1 MLTKLYS
8 KSSYSSIFLSNLYL
22 IILVVF
28 KTIENSNRLKIKISL
43 SEYIIYIILFCIL
56 FNLYNTWVKKQ
67 AKDDGISI
75 TDRSSIHLFLFP
87 VIFSFLP
94 SNIIN
99 LEWITAI
106 CFMNFAMLKHISSL
120 QEVREKTLLKI
131 GILLSISSMIVPYFF
146 IYIFF
151 LLTIK
156 ILPADNYR
164 ISKILA
170 IGLPSL
176 ITWFLTLTIKTFS
189 SISFPFYKPIIQNEN
204 FYQLLT
210 IDITSIMFIIITLV
224 SLITLVF
231 INKRYFYLLE
241 RRTRY
246 NRIAFFIIHLALIGF
261 LKSMEALILLIYPV
275 SYGLSLFNRI
285 IKNKIILELSLIA
298 LLFFSLFNLYLS
310 FESIQ
315 QILSLPKNS

>member
-8 KSSYSSIFLSNLYL
+8 KSSYFSIFLSYLYL
-22 IILVVF
+22 VILIVF
-28 KTIENSNRLKIKISL
+28 KTTENSNRLKINISL
-43 SEYIIYIILFCIL
+43 SEYLIYIILFCIL

-120 QEVREKTLLKI
+120 PEVREKTLVKI

-176 ITWFLTLTIKTFS
+176 ITWFLALTIKTFS

-224 SLITLVF
+224 SLTTVLF
-231 INKRYFYLLE
+231 INKRYLYLLE

-275 SYGLSLFNRI
+275 SYGLSLFSRT
-285 IKNKIILELSLIA
+285 IKNKIILELSLIT

-310 FESIQ
+310 FESI
-315 QILSLPKNS
+315 

>member
-8 KSSYSSIFLSNLYL
+8 KSSYSSIFLSYLYL
-22 IILVVF
+22 TILIVF

-43 SEYIIYIILFCIL
+43 SEYIIYIILFLIL
-56 FNLYNTWVKKQ
+56 FNLYNTWVKLQ

-75 TDRSSIHLFLFP
+75 SDRSNIHLFLFP

-94 SNIIN
+94 SNIID
-99 LEWITAI
+99 LEWIIAL
-106 CFMNFAMLKHISSL
+106 CLMNLAMLKYTSSL
-120 QEVREKTLLKI
+120 PQLREKTLVKI

-151 LLTIK
+151 LLSLR
-156 ILPADNYR
+156 ILASDNYR
-164 ISKILA
+164 ISRILA

-189 SISFPFYKPIIQNEN
+189 SINFPFYKPIIQNEN

-210 IDITSIMFIIITLV
+210 IDITSTMLIIITIV
-224 SLITLVF
+224 SLMTLVF
-231 INKRYFYLLE
+231 INKRYFYILE

-246 NRIAFFIIHLALIGF
+246 NRIAFFIIHLALIAF
-261 LKSMEALILLIYPV
+261 LKSLEALILLIYPII
-275 SYGLSLFNRI
+275 YGLSLLSRI
-285 IKNKIILELSLIA
+285 IKNKNILELILIT
-298 LLFFSLFNLYLS
+298 LLFLSLFNLYLS
-310 FESIQ
+310 FDSV
-315 QILSLPKNS
+315 

>member
-8 KSSYSSIFLSNLYL
+8 KSSYYSIFLSYLYL
-22 IILVVF
+22 TILIVF
-28 KTIENSNRLKIKISL
+28 KTIENSNRLDINISL
-43 SEYIIYIILFCIL
+43 SEYLIYIILLVIL
-56 FNLYNTWVKKQ
+56 FNLYNKWVKEQ
-67 AKDDGISI
+67 SKDDGISI
-75 TDRSSIHLFLFP
+75 PDRSIIHLFLFP

-106 CFMNFAMLKHISSL
+106 CFMNFAMLKFTSSL
-120 QEVREKTLLKI
+120 PEVRESTFVKI
-131 GILLSISSMIVPYFF
+131 GILLSISTMLVPYFC

-151 LLTIK
+151 LLTIR
-156 ILPADNYR
+156 ILPADNNR
-164 ISKILA
+164 IGKILA

-189 SISFPFYKPIIQNEN
+189 SINFPFYKPIIQNEK

-224 SLITLVF
+224 SLTTLVF
-231 INKRYFYLLE
+231 INKRYLYILE

-246 NRIAFFIIHLALIGF
+246 NRIAFFITHLALISF
-261 LKSMEALILLIYPV
+261 LKSTEALIILIYPV
-275 SYGLSLFNRI
+275 IYGLSLFSRT
-285 IKNKIILELSLIA
+285 IKNKIILELGLIT
-298 LLFFSLFNLYLS
+298 LLFFSVFNLYLS
-310 FESIQ
+310 FESI
-315 QILSLPKNS
+315 

>member
-8 KSSYSSIFLSNLYL
+8 KSSYFSIFLSYLYL
-22 IILVVF
+22 VIIIVF
-28 KTIENSNRLKIKISL
+28 KTTENSNRLKINISL
-43 SEYIIYIILFCIL
+43 SEYLIYIILFCIL

-120 QEVREKTLLKI
+120 PEVREKTLVKI

-176 ITWFLTLTIKTFS
+176 ITWFLALTIKTFS

-224 SLITLVF
+224 SLTTVLF
-231 INKRYFYLLE
+231 INKRYLYLLE

-275 SYGLSLFNRI
+275 SYGLSLFSRT
-285 IKNKIILELSLIA
+285 IKNKIILELSLIT

-310 FESIQ
+310 FESI
-315 QILSLPKNS
+315 

>member
-8 KSSYSSIFLSNLYL
+8 KSSYFSIFLSYLYL
-22 IILVVF
+22 VILIVF
-28 KTIENSNRLKIKISL
+28 KTTENSNRLKINISL
-43 SEYIIYIILFCIL
+43 SEYLIYIILFCIL

-120 QEVREKTLLKI
+120 PEVREKTLVKI

-189 SISFPFYKPIIQNEN
+189 SISFLFYKPIIQNEN

-224 SLITLVF
+224 SLTTLVF
-231 INKRYFYLLE
+231 INKRYFYFLE
-241 RRTRY
+241 RRTRH

-275 SYGLSLFNRI
+275 SYGLSLFSRT
-285 IKNKIILELSLIA
+285 IKNKIILELSLIT

-310 FESIQ
+310 FESI
-315 QILSLPKNS
+315 

>member
-8 KSSYSSIFLSNLYL
+8 KSSYSSIFLSYLYL

-120 QEVREKTLLKI
+120 PEVREKTLLKI

-224 SLITLVF
+224 SLTTVLF
-231 INKRYFYLLE
+231 INKRYLYLLE

-285 IKNKIILELSLIA
+285 IKNKIILELSLIT

-310 FESIQ
+310 FESI
-315 QILSLPKNS
+315 

>member
-8 KSSYSSIFLSNLYL
+8 KSSYYSIFLSYLYL
-22 IILVVF
+22 TILIVF
-28 KTIENSNRLKIKISL
+28 KTIENSNRLDINISL
-43 SEYIIYIILFCIL
+43 SEYLIYIILLLIL
-56 FNLYNTWVKKQ
+56 FNLYNKWVKEQ
-67 AKDDGISI
+67 AKDDGISFS
-75 TDRSSIHLFLFP
+75 DRSIIHLFLFP

-106 CFMNFAMLKHISSL
+106 CFMNFAMLKFTSSL
-120 QEVREKTLLKI
+120 PEVRESTFVKI
-131 GILLSISSMIVPYFF
+131 GILLSISTMLVPYFC

-151 LLTIK
+151 LLTIR
-156 ILPADNYR
+156 ILPADNNR
-164 ISKILA
+164 IGKILA

-189 SISFPFYKPIIQNEN
+189 SINFPFYKPIIQNEK

-224 SLITLVF
+224 SLTTLVF
-231 INKRYFYLLE
+231 INKRYLYILE

-246 NRIAFFIIHLALIGF
+246 NRIAFFITHLALISF
-261 LKSMEALILLIYPV
+261 LKSTEALILLIYPV
-275 SYGLSLFNRI
+275 IYGLSLFSRT
-285 IKNKIILELSLIA
+285 IKNKIILELGLIT
-298 LLFFSLFNLYLS
+298 LLFFSVFNLYLS
-310 FESIQ
+310 FESI
-315 QILSLPKNS
+315 

>member
-231 INKRYFYLLE
+231 INKRYFYILE

-285 IKNKIILELSLIA
+285 IKNKIILELSLIT

-310 FESIQ
+310 FESI
-315 QILSLPKNS
+315 

>member
-8 KSSYSSIFLSNLYL
+8 KSSYYSIFLSYLYL
-22 IILVVF
+22 TILIVF
-28 KTIENSNRLKIKISL
+28 KTIENSNRLDINISL
-43 SEYIIYIILFCIL
+43 SEYLIYIILLAIL
-56 FNLYNTWVKKQ
+56 FNLYNKWVKEQ
-67 AKDDGISI
+67 SKDDGISI
-75 TDRSSIHLFLFP
+75 SDRSIIHLFLFP

-106 CFMNFAMLKHISSL
+106 CFMNFAMLKFTSSL
-120 QEVREKTLLKI
+120 PEVRESTFVKI
-131 GILLSISSMIVPYFF
+131 GILLSISTMLVPYFC

-151 LLTIK
+151 LLTIR
-156 ILPADNYR
+156 ILPADNNR
-164 ISKILA
+164 IGKILA

-189 SISFPFYKPIIQNEN
+189 SINFPFYKPIIQNEK

-224 SLITLVF
+224 SLTTLVF
-231 INKRYFYLLE
+231 INKRYLYILE

-246 NRIAFFIIHLALIGF
+246 NRIAFFITHLALISF
-261 LKSMEALILLIYPV
+261 LKSTEALILLIYPV
-275 SYGLSLFNRI
+275 IYGLSLFSRT
-285 IKNKIILELSLIA
+285 IKNKIILELGLIT
-298 LLFFSLFNLYLS
+298 LLFFSVFNLYLS
-310 FESIQ
+310 FESI
-315 QILSLPKNS
+315 